1 MLGAFG
7 VGRGRLVIP
16 PFVPS
21 RVDSEYSWT
30 KGESG
35 YVLDSDFD
43 ALHKRIR
50 SEGNLRRYFD
60 QYFPETIAVWF
71 SSGSA
76 SNDRGSIMV
85 YSDIGMERTDSWY
98 IELTARKNWEPSV
111 ANGITKSEFLKFVA
125 PNKTAAEP
133 GSNRD

>member
-1 MLGAFG
+1 
-7 VGRGRLVIP
+7 
-16 PFVPS
+16 
-21 RVDSEYSWT
+21 
-30 KGESG
+30 
-35 YVLDSDFD
+35 
-43 ALHKRIR
+43 
-50 SEGNLRRYFD
+50 
-60 QYFPETIAVWF
+60 
-71 SSGSA
+71 
-76 SNDRGSIMV
+76 MV